1 MLPFLDEFKHILGKY
16 GDTLMAIYFRSC
28 LPCLVVSTHR
38 GIRGAFDLMIQ
49 SLKTDEGCQVFNL
62 HWSGCRG
69 YGRGGPNIGFD
80 TLRKPLLQRCK
91 NMNQSP
97 FLEVRCVFFFTFTLE
112 MQILS
117 LQVSFTL

>member
-1 MLPFLDEFKHILGKY
+1 MLPFLYEFKHILKKFG
-16 GDTLMAIYFRSC
+16 GASMAIYFCS
-28 LPCLVVSTHR
+28 CLVVSTHR

-69 YGRGGPNIGFD
+69 YGRGGLNIGFD

-91 NMNQSP
+91 NMNLSP
-97 FLEVRCVFFFTFTLE
+97 FLEVRCIFFFTFTLE
-112 MQILS
+112 TQILS
-117 LQVSFTL
+117 L